1 MISSGAH
8 FKGPLVS
15 PDKWQITASGKMQ
28 DIVLDSELLP
38 GAMKVSAGNF
48 RMAQQAGEQK
58 LTFEGVQ
65 VGILDASYQVSGVL
79 SDYLQGL
86 NRVEINVQG
95 TAGDQ
100 VIQYLG
106 DRFKVPPYLRLKA
119 PISLKDGRV
128 SWERGKQT
136 SFQGDAIVQQGPQI
150 SIDLVERPGELN
162 IKELRIQ
169 DDGSRASMGLV
180 LKKDVVGVRFNGHLK
195 KNTLNGLFVEQPYHW
210 GEIRGDIQAQVFLNQ
225 PLKSTA
231 QGTLEGDDLIVQLGL
246 KEPLRVDKIFLK
258 AQGSHIDVQSA
269 GLLFQDHQL
278 TLQGGL
284 DFSRAGLKFDLDART
299 GALDWETLAPLIK
312 GEQAEK
318 AEAKKETSPQ
328 VKKEQAEKA
337 EPKKETSRQLE
348 VEGVVRLQAESF
360 KYDRFVWKPL
370 HADISLDSEG
380 VRIEVKK
387 ADICGI
393 STPGI
398 LSVKGGEIALDFRA
412 AAENL
417 PIEPAARCLRGE
429 EFRVTGTMGLQAE
442 IRANSKPDQLVQSM
456 EGFINYDAGKGRIYR
471 DIVVTNILSFL
482 NITEIL
488 RGRFPD
494 IGKEGFAYHSITFR
508 SSIKGGKL
516 LVQEATMDGEPA
528 DIALEGTIDLKD
540 PNLDL
545 TVLVSPAKT
554 ANWIIRHTPLVG
566 RIMGGSLITIPLRVA
581 GPPDKVKVTPIPTT
595 MVGGGIT
602 NMMKRTVTLPFQLIS
617 LHPSEQKK

>member
-1 MISSGAH
+1 M
-8 FKGPLVS
+8 
-15 PDKWQITASGKMQ
+15 
-28 DIVLDSELLP
+28 
-38 GAMKVSAGNF
+38 
-48 RMAQQAGEQK
+48 
-58 LTFEGVQ
+58 
-65 VGILDASYQVSGVL
+65 
-79 SDYLQGL
+79 
-86 NRVEINVQG
+86 
-95 TAGDQ
+95 
-100 VIQYLG
+100 
-106 DRFKVPPYLRLKA
+106 
-119 PISLKDGRV
+119 
-128 SWERGKQT
+128 
-136 SFQGDAIVQQGPQI
+136 
-150 SIDLVERPGELN
+150 
-162 IKELRIQ
+162 
-169 DDGSRASMGLV
+169 
-180 LKKDVVGVRFNGHLK
+180 
-195 KNTLNGLFVEQPYHW
+195 EQPYHW
-210 GEIRGDIQAQVFLNQ
+210 GEIRGDIQAQVLLNE

-246 KEPLRVDKIFLK
+246 KEPVRIDNISLK
-258 AQGSHIDVQSA
+258 AQGRHIDVQPT
-269 GLLFQDHQL
+269 GLLYRDHQL
-278 TLQGGL
+278 MLEGGL
-284 DFSRAGLKFDLDART
+284 DFSRAGLKIDLDART
-299 GALDWETLAPLIK
+299 GDLDWETLALLIK
-312 GEQAEK
+312 AEQAEK

-337 EPKKETSRQLE
+337 EPEKETSRQLE

-581 GPPDKVKVTPIPTT
+581 GPPDKVMVTPIPTT